1 MHFWEIIAIGELT
14 WGALFVFV
22 VIAAMALLLNLT
34 KMKTESVFLLGVVVL
49 FLSGVINEESA
60 FGGFSSESVLIT
72 ATLFIVVGGLTYTGV
87 INWIVKYMLGK
98 PKTFK
103 KAIARLMFPVAFL
116 SSLIGDTT
124 VVAMFINVVRIWSK
138 KLNLTPSKLL
148 IPLSYAA
155 CMGGACTL
163 IGTPTNLL
171 VASFYTESTGETLS
185 IFTPTICG
193 LVCLVVCVLST
204 IALRNLLPTRKS
216 PMEGIDTDDF
226 TAELTVPS
234 DSLMIGNGLDE
245 TGYFDNGDLKV
256 VAIRR
261 FDDEI
266 VTPVEPDEFIMGGD
280 RMIVTGKT
288 DAILN
293 FCRKEHLGNEHIEGI
308 LLSEGEIENKGRS
321 TIISSLIIFTMV
333 ILSAF
338 SLLPLMH
345 SCILAAVAMIFFKCC
360 TPKQAM
366 KSIEWD
372 VLIIFA
378 CSVCIGKALT
388 STGVT
393 KLLAESLMS
402 LNGNSPYFA
411 LFVLCFVATVVTEFL
426 SDTATAAVLTPI
438 ALDVATT
445 MHVNPLTFCVAIM
458 IASSA
463 NFATPIS
470 AHAHMHVFVPGGYK
484 FSDFVKIGIP
494 MNIIILITNVVI
506 SCLVFPLV

>member
-1 MHFWEIIAIGELT
+1 MHFWEIIAVGELT
-14 WGALFVFV
+14 WGALFVFA
-22 VIAAMALLLNLT
+22 VITAMTLLMNLT
-34 KMKTESVFLLGVVVL
+34 KMKTEAVFLLGVIAL

-87 INWIVKYMLGK
+87 INWIVKNLLGK

-103 KAIARLMFPVAFL
+103 RAIARLMFPVALL

-155 CMGGACTL
+155 CIGGACTL

-171 VASFYTESTGETLS
+171 VASFYTESTGKTLS

-193 LVCLVVCVLST
+193 LVCLMVCVLST
-204 IALRNLLPTRKS
+204 IALRKLLPTRKS
-216 PMEGIDTDDF
+216 PMEGIDSDDF

-245 TGYFDNGDLKV
+245 TGYFDNGDLRV

-288 DAILN
+288 EAILN

-308 LLSEGEIENKGRS
+308 LLSEGDIENKGKS
-321 TIISSLIIFTMV
+321 TIISTLIILVMV
-333 ILSAF
+333 LLSAF
-338 SLLPLMH
+338 SIVPLMK
-345 SCILAAVAMIFFKCC
+345 SCVIAAVAMIFFKCC
-360 TPKQAM
+360 TPRQAM
-366 KSIEWD
+366 NSIEWD

-388 STGVT
+388 ATGVT
-393 KLLAESLMS
+393 NILADKLIAY
-402 LNGNSPYFA
+402 NGGSPYIA
-411 LFVLCFVATVVTEFL
+411 LFILCLVATIVTEFL
-426 SDTATAAVLTPI
+426 SDTATAAVLTPV
-438 ALDVATT
+438 ALDIATT
-445 MHVNPLTFCVAIM
+445 MHANPLTFCVAIM
-458 IASSA
+458 IASAA
-463 NFATPIS
+463 NFATPIG

-494 MNIIILITNVVI
+494 MNIIILITNMVI
-506 SCLVFPLV
+506 TCLVFPIV